1 MKLKPLASPQ
11 ARWSIITL
19 VRIVAAVATVAGVVL
34 LARAQDTGS
43 RVLAV
48 AWVLSALYVMATVPL
63 ALAHRWRSGDAPT
76 PRSWK
81 RRR

>member
-1 MKLKPLASPQ
+1 MKLPSSPQ
-11 ARWSIITL
+11 ARWAIIASIRL
-19 VRIVAAVATVAGVVL
+19 ASAVAAVAGVVL
-34 LARAQDTGS
+34 LARAHDTGM

-63 ALAHRWRSGDAPT
+63 ALAHRWRSADAPT